1 MKTATGLALMAIGAI
16 LTFAVTASPP
26 FLNLQIVGLILI
38 ATGLAGVLIP
48 KRGYGWLRRQMVYR
62 PGSRRP
68 VVTKVV
74 DETNYPQNA
83 IGYPSA
89 PPDAPVEPDESVLGG
104 KVAPG
109 PRPPE
114 DTETMEEFRQD

>member
-1 MKTATGLALMAIGAI
+1 MKTATGLALIAIGAI

-68 VVTKVV
+68 VVTRVI
-74 DETNYPQNA
+74 DEANYPQSA
-83 IGYPSA
+83 IGYPN
-89 PPDAPVEPDESVLGG
+89 PPAAPVAEPDEPVLGG
-104 KVAPG
+104 KVAPE
-109 PRPPE
+109 PRPAD